1 MTSKLGKLAM
11 STVLSTLI
19 LGATLMG
26 IVAVSYAVAS
36 DAVNSQ
42 METASFDQSKYIL
55 TSLSDVVK
63 KIMFTPDSSGYVRVS
78 FTNLLPY
85 FTNTQKRLT
94 INITD
99 PSNQTLNR
107 GYSYPVKA
115 IQIKG
120 GSGVGVSFSEDI
132 LGVNTVAF
140 SNTTYTL
147 AYIRA
152 YQSGGAWLSLDYAR
166 ARCIFT
172 GVSNYFDGTI
182 YKSYNVIEITVVNMT
197 FKEFQPGEITLITA
211 HNAGTRIDTINKV
224 SKNLMIDIGLSDRS
238 QSIRYT
244 LQDLGGNM
252 QKNAVIRLV
261 TINIEISMLTA
272 G

>member
-19 LGATLMG
+19 LGAALMG
-26 IVAVSYAVAS
+26 IVSVSYVVAN

-42 METASFDQSKYIL
+42 METASFDQSKYVL

-63 KIMFTPDSSGYVRVS
+63 KIMFTPDSSGYVRAS
-78 FTNLLPY
+78 FTNLLPF
-85 FTNTQKRLT
+85 FTDLHKRLT

-107 GYSYPVKA
+107 AYSYPVKA

-132 LGVNTVAF
+132 LGVNAVAF
-140 SNTTYTL
+140 SNTTNPL
-147 AYIRA
+147 AYIKT
-152 YQSGGAWLSLDYAR
+152 YQSGGAWISLDYAR
-166 ARCIFT
+166 ARCVFT
-172 GVSNYFDGTI
+172 GVSNYFDGTS
-182 YKSYNVIEITVVNMT
+182 YKSYNVIEITVLNMT
-197 FKEFQPGEITLITA
+197 LKQFQPGEVTLITA
-211 HNAGTRIDTINKV
+211 HNAGTSVYTINKV
-224 SKNLMIDIGLSDRS
+224 SKNLMIDIGLSDKS

-244 LQDLGGNM
+244 LQNLGETH
-252 QKNAVIRLV
+252 RR
-261 TINIEISMLTA
+261 TR
-272 G
+272 